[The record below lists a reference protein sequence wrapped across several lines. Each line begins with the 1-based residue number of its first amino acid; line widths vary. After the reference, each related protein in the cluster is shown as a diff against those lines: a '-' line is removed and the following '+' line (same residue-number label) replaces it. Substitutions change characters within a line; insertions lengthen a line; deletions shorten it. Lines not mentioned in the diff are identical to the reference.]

1 MTLMKASK
9 NLMKEVTK
17 SVRMT
22 TIPKS
27 SKMNRDIDEFS
38 LWCNV
43 AIWKGVTRGG
53 GGSHIKRGG
62 MLVVSLGGKNFGFW
76 SHLGCFGQNAIIC
89 SKRL

>member
-17 SVRMT
+17 SVQMT

-53 GGSHIKRGG
+53 GVPYKKGRDARRLAWGKKFWI
-62 MLVVSLGGKNFGFW
+62 LVSLRVFW
-76 SHLGCFGQNAIIC
+76 AKCNHM
-89 SKRL
+89 